1 MMSTCH
7 EVQDELA
14 DLVAGDRDA
23 IARHSEHLA
32 SCDVCRDARHEA
44 TELVGRV
51 ASAGSD
57 HVSPDDLVAR
67 VLAAAAAPAPDKD
80 NAATAATIAM
90 EAAKTEVKPAAAKPA
105 AARPETKPAKADDAD
120 VTPIRKPNRVWLAVG
135 AAAALAAGGIGI
147 YAMRGKSDDAATT
160 KTAVVTPKLPKGSV
174 GTLATIARAS
184 ADGTDGVQIKIGDA
198 WRPLKKGEIVSAGTA
213 VKTDERTRAGLDL
226 ADGTT
231 LVLDHGTELAFDA
244 NAPRKMTM
252 TAGRLSADVAHV
264 ENKPASITTKAGT
277 IDVIG
282 TKFVVAATE
291 TVTSVQ
297 VVRGS
302 VALTTTG
309 GKREEIHAGEEG
321 LIENGALS
329 VGAAPSLAAELGWS
343 ELAPKPK
350 AADDTT
356 AGLGALRAYKPG
368 EKRDRDW
375 KLALAKHDVKVR
387 ISGPIARTEIT
398 ETFRNDSDVTLEG
411 VYQFPLPADA
421 QIDGLSLD
429 MKDQPNGFIDGA
441 FIAKTRAAK
450 IWQGVIDKA
459 APMQIARP
467 SSEIIWVPGRWK
479 DPALLDWKR
488 GGRFELKIYPIPAK
502 GARTI
507 KLSYTQ
513 VVTARGPFRQY
524 VYPLAHS
531 VDGSTVAD
539 NFTVDLEVRGALP
552 GLVRTVGY
560 QMTPDTNRSTVNALT
575 MASSA
580 FVPKGDLVVDY
591 RATDGDAELRAWT
604 FTGGAAV
611 GPDEKLS
618 TKKDVGI
625 DPKIIEAQR
634 VVAADAR
641 PTAVLALRPALPR
654 WRETKPRDFVI
665 VVDSSQSMVGERFTR
680 ATELALGLIE
690 QMDRRDRFTIAACD
704 SECRRMGD
712 LRAPGVGAGVETR
725 TWLSSLTP
733 AGASDVVTSIRNAA
747 EFPNEGREK
756 WVLYIGDGFATTGF
770 RRAADVERALTE
782 VSDKGVQVTTI
793 GIGGDAD
800 LAVLSAAA
808 RGGGGTYL
816 AYVPGQS
823 VEIAALAALESTNG
837 ASLRNATIELPS
849 GLADVAPTVLPTI
862 RSGEEVLIAA
872 RINGEIKGD
881 VIVRGMVGGQP
892 YEQKYPL
899 KLDVSTSA
907 GNGFVPRLWA
917 TLAIE
922 QMERSGEGTDK
933 IKTIAL
939 SQGYGVMSKETSLLV
954 LESAAMFDA
963 FGVDRTQQAAKWTG
977 EEQLDETVT
986 AGTIAMNK
994 NVGSGTGAG
1003 YGPPAAVSAP
1013 ASPADTM
1020 SLDEGKAGKK
1030 DTADKGADTKA
1041 EQAEKRPT
1049 RVTTATPR
1057 PDPAPAPK
1065 MKAPSKPTL
1074 SRSANSLDGDRG
1086 GGVGGM
1092 DMEWGRSRGMVAMRR
1107 TWVRVPNIS
1116 AYDGV
1121 GDGIK
1126 KAIAANDAA
1135 LAANPDSREKHRA
1148 LVQALAY
1155 AGEIDRAREIANR
1168 WLERDKLDPQ
1178 ALGYQADLLGRDGQR
1193 ELALRTLAGLVD
1205 LDADRVEL
1213 HERMIRAYEMA
1224 GRLSQACAH
1233 RISLTALSP
1242 KDMSIAGATM
1252 RCLRSVGRERDAQLI
1267 VRALPDDATRSAAEK
1282 AATVPALVPRI
1293 AGDLVISARWQG
1305 NVDLDLSLVTPDG
1318 KRVSWMGGRTDV
1330 VVGDAS
1336 SNEKEQLALKSIK
1349 RGNYLIEVT
1358 RGGASNGPIR
1368 GSLDITVLGSKRSL
1382 PFEVLGS
1389 RVVVGRLAINL
1400 EERLEQ
1406 ITDVGGMVP
1415 APVVPQVAI
1424 GAITDDAVSR
1434 VVRSRAG
1441 MYRACY
1447 QKELNRQPGLAGRLD
1462 VSMVIDAGG
1471 SVQNAM
1477 AGGSMGNA
1485 VSSCIQSN
1493 LRRLKF
1499 PAGVTGDIRFSMT
1512 FRAGN

>member
-1 MMSTCH
+1 MMSTCN

-23 IARHSEHLA
+23 VARHAEHLA
-32 SCDVCRDARHEA
+32 SCDACRDARHEA
-44 TELVGRV
+44 TELAARV
-51 ASAGSD
+51 TKAGSD
-57 HVSPDDLVAR
+57 HASPDDLVAR
-67 VLAAAAAPAPDKD
+67 VLAAAALPAPDK
-80 NAATAATIAM
+80 
-90 EAAKTEVKPAAAKPA
+90 TEVVATKPAAKSEPKVA
-105 AARPETKPAKADDAD
+105 APAKRDDR
-120 VTPIRKPNRVWLAVG
+120 VTPIRTGSRKWLAVG
-135 AAAALAAGGIGI
+135 AVAALAAGVSI
-147 YAMRGKSDDAATT
+147 YVKTSTSSDDDDATT
-160 KTAVVTPKLPKGSV
+160 TTTVATPTPPKGSI
-174 GTLATIARAS
+174 GTLASVARAS
-184 ADGTDGVQIKIGDA
+184 ADGTDGVSIKIGDA
-198 WRPLKKGEIVSAGTA
+198 WRALKKGEIVGAGTT

-231 LVLDHGTELAFDA
+231 LVLDHGTEIAFDA
-244 NAPRKMTM
+244 KEPRKLTM

-264 ENKPASITTKAGT
+264 ENRPASIATKSGT

-282 TKFVVAATE
+282 TKFVVAATD
-291 TVTSVQ
+291 TLTSVQ

-302 VALTTTG
+302 VALTATG
-309 GKREEIHAGEEG
+309 GKREDILAGEEG
-321 LIENGALS
+321 IIENGALS

-350 AADDTT
+350 AADETT

-429 MKDQPNGFIDGA
+429 MADQPTGFIDGA
-441 FIAKTRAAK
+441 FVAKTRAAK

-459 APMQIARP
+459 APVQIARP

-507 KLSYTQ
+507 KISYTQ

-560 QMTPDTNRSTVNALT
+560 TMTPDANRSSVNALT

-591 RATDGDAELRAWT
+591 RAADGDAELRAWT

-625 DPKIIEAQR
+625 DPKVIEAQR

-680 ATELALGLIE
+680 ATELTLGLVE

-712 LRAPGVGAGVETR
+712 LRAPSEGAAKETR

-747 EFPNEGREK
+747 AFESSDREK

-782 VSDKGVQVTTI
+782 VADKGVQVTTI

-800 LAVLSAAA
+800 LALLAAAA

-849 GLADVAPTVLPTI
+849 GLADVAPTTLPTI
-862 RSGEEVLIAA
+862 RAGEEVLIAA
-872 RINGEIKGD
+872 RITGEIKGD

-892 YEQKYPL
+892 FEQKYPL
-899 KLDVSTSA
+899 KVDVSTSA

-922 QMERSGEGTDK
+922 QMERSGEGNDK
-933 IKTIAL
+933 IKTIAM
-939 SQGYGVMSKETSLLV
+939 SQAYGVMSRETSLLV

-986 AGTIAMNK
+986 AGSIAMNTTP
-994 NVGSGTGAG
+994 VGATAASSGAAQAA
-1003 YGPPAAVSAP
+1003 PAAEP
-1013 ASPADTM
+1013 M

-1030 DTADKGADTKA
+1030 DTDKA
-1041 EQAEKRPT
+1041 AEKPM
-1049 RVTTATPR
+1049 TTATKAPVVAR
-1057 PDPAPAPK
+1057 PNATPPPPPAPK
-1065 MKAPSKPTL
+1065 KAAPMD
-1074 SRSANSLDGDRG
+1074 SRASRG
-1086 GGVGGM
+1086 GGGALGDDAWDGQ
-1092 DMEWGRSRGMVAMRR
+1092 DMSWGQGRGMVAMRR
-1107 TWVRVPNIS
+1107 TWVRVPNVS

-1224 GRLSQACAH
+1224 GRLQQACSH

-1242 KDMSIAGATM
+1242 KDMTVAGATM

-1293 AGDLVISARWQG
+1293 AGDLVVNARWQG
-1305 NVDLDLSLVTPDG
+1305 NVDLDVSIVTPDG

-1330 VVGDAS
+1330 VVADAS

-1358 RGGASNGPIR
+1358 RGGASNGTIR
-1368 GSLDITVLGSKRSL
+1368 GTLDVTVLGTKRSL
-1382 PFEVLGS
+1382 PFELLGS
-1389 RVVVGRLAINL
+1389 RAVVGRLAIAL
-1400 EERLEQ
+1400 EERMEQ
-1406 ITDVGGMVP
+1406 ITGEGMVP
-1415 APVVPQVAI
+1415 QRPTAQVGFSGLGEPEVA
-1424 GAITDDAVSR
+1424 R
-1434 VVRSRAG
+1434 VIQARAG
-1441 MYRACY
+1441 VMRACY
-1447 QKELNRQPGLAGRLD
+1447 QKELNRDPSLAGRLD
-1462 VSMVIDAGG
+1462 VSMVIGADG

-1477 AGGSMGNA
+1477 AGGSMGNG
-1485 VSSCIQSN
+1485 VSTCVQTQ
-1493 LRRLKF
+1493 LRRLRF
-1499 PAGVTGDIRFSMT
+1499 PAGVSPDVRFAMT
-1512 FRAGN
+1512 FRTSN

>member
-1 MMSTCH
+1 MTTCN

-23 IARHSEHLA
+23 VARHSEHLA
-32 SCDVCRDARHEA
+32 SCDACRDARHEA
-44 TELVGRV
+44 TELAARVGQ
-51 ASAGSD
+51 AGSD
-57 HVSPDDLVAR
+57 HVSPEDLVAR
-67 VLAAAAAPAPDKD
+67 VLAAAAEPAVDRSASIAGPDL
-80 NAATAATIAM
+80 ATAATVAM
-90 EAAKTEVKPAAAKPA
+90 ET
-105 AARPETKPAKADDAD
+105 AKAEPAP
-120 VTPIRKPNRVWLAVG
+120 VKRTPIRKPNRTWLALG

-147 YAMRGKSDDAATT
+147 YKLRSARTDEATT
-160 KTAVVTPKLPKGSV
+160 TTTVAVPSAKGSI
-174 GTLATIARAS
+174 GTLASVARAS
-184 ADGTDGVQIKIGDA
+184 SDGSDGVSIKIGDA
-198 WRPLKKGEIVSAGTA
+198 WRPLKKGEILRAGTT

-244 NAPRKMTM
+244 KEPRALTL
-252 TAGRLSADVAHV
+252 TAGRLSADIAHV
-264 ENKPASITTKAGT
+264 ENHPASIATRSGT
-277 IDVIG
+277 IEVIG
-282 TKFVVAATE
+282 TKFVVAT
-291 TVTSVQ
+291 TDTLTSVQ

-302 VALTTTG
+302 VALTATG
-309 GKREEIHAGEEG
+309 SGKREQINAGEEG

-343 ELAPKPK
+343 ELDGKPK
-350 AADDTT
+350 AADETT

-429 MKDQPNGFIDGA
+429 MADQPTGFIDGA
-441 FIAKTRAAK
+441 FVAKTRAAK

-459 APMQIARP
+459 SPMQIARP

-560 QMTPDTNRSTVNALT
+560 QMTPDVNRSNVNALT
-575 MASSA
+575 MTSSA

-625 DPKIIEAQR
+625 DPKVIEAQR

-680 ATELALGLIE
+680 ATELTLGLIE
-690 QMDRRDRFTIAACD
+690 QMDRRDRFTVAACD

-712 LRAPGVGAGVETR
+712 LRAPSEAAGKDSR

-733 AGASDVVTSIRNAA
+733 AGASDVVTSIRSAA
-747 EFPNEGREK
+747 EFEGSDREK
-756 WVLYIGDGFATTGF
+756 WILYIGDGFATTGF
-770 RRAADVERALTE
+770 RRVADVERALTE
-782 VSDKGVQVTTI
+782 VADKGVQVTTI

-800 LAVLSAAA
+800 LALLAAAA

-849 GLADVAPTVLPTI
+849 GLADVAPTVLPTV
-862 RSGEEVLIAA
+862 RAGEEVLIAA

-892 YEQKYPL
+892 FEQKYPL

-922 QMERSGEGTDK
+922 QMERSGEGNDK
-933 IKTIAL
+933 TKTIAL
-939 SQGYGVMSKETSLLV
+939 SQAYGVMSRETSLLV
-954 LESAAMFDA
+954 LESAAMFEA

-977 EEQLDETVT
+977 EEQLDETIT
-986 AGTIAMNK
+986 AGTIAMDK
-994 NVGSGTGAG
+994 NAGAPTDSGTVTGAGGTGAAEAKSEEKPEPERDMATDG
-1003 YGPPAAVSAP
+1003 KRSERPAP
-1013 ASPADTM
+1013 
-1020 SLDEGKAGKK
+1020 
-1030 DTADKGADTKA
+1030 TATAAK
-1041 EQAEKRPT
+1041 P
-1049 RVTTATPR
+1049 ATPR
-1057 PDPAPAPK
+1057 TAADPAPPPPP
-1065 MKAPSKPTL
+1065 MKVTTRSKGP
-1074 SRSANSLDGDRG
+1074 G
-1086 GGVGGM
+1086 GGGAMADDFGGGFGAGM
-1092 DMEWGRSRGMVAMRR
+1092 GRGSNMVAMRR
-1107 TWVRVPNIS
+1107 TWVRVPAVS
-1116 AYDGV
+1116 AYEG
-1121 GDGIK
+1121 
-1126 KAIAANDAA
+1126 
-1135 LAANPDSREKHRA
+1135 
-1148 LVQALAY
+1148 
-1155 AGEIDRAREIANR
+1155 
-1168 WLERDKLDPQ
+1168 
-1178 ALGYQADLLGRDGQR
+1178 
-1193 ELALRTLAGLVD
+1193 
-1205 LDADRVEL
+1205 
-1213 HERMIRAYEMA
+1213 
-1224 GRLSQACAH
+1224 
-1233 RISLTALSP
+1233 
-1242 KDMSIAGATM
+1242 
-1252 RCLRSVGRERDAQLI
+1252 
-1267 VRALPDDATRSAAEK
+1267 
-1282 AATVPALVPRI
+1282 
-1293 AGDLVISARWQG
+1293 
-1305 NVDLDLSLVTPDG
+1305 
-1318 KRVSWMGGRTDV
+1318 
-1330 VVGDAS
+1330 
-1336 SNEKEQLALKSIK
+1336 
-1349 RGNYLIEVT
+1349 
-1358 RGGASNGPIR
+1358 
-1368 GSLDITVLGSKRSL
+1368 
-1382 PFEVLGS
+1382 
-1389 RVVVGRLAINL
+1389 
-1400 EERLEQ
+1400 
-1406 ITDVGGMVP
+1406 
-1415 APVVPQVAI
+1415 
-1424 GAITDDAVSR
+1424 
-1434 VVRSRAG
+1434 
-1441 MYRACY
+1441 
-1447 QKELNRQPGLAGRLD
+1447 
-1462 VSMVIDAGG
+1462 
-1471 SVQNAM
+1471 
-1477 AGGSMGNA
+1477 
-1485 VSSCIQSN
+1485 
-1493 LRRLKF
+1493 
-1499 PAGVTGDIRFSMT
+1499 
-1512 FRAGN
+1512 

>member
-1 MMSTCH
+1 MMSTCN

-14 DLVAGDRDA
+14 DLVAGDREA

-32 SCDVCRDARHEA
+32 SCDACRDARHEA
-44 TELVGRV
+44 TELAARV
-51 ASAGSD
+51 KTAGSD

-67 VLAAAAAPAPDKD
+67 VLAAAASPAPDKS
-80 NAATAATIAM
+80 AIVET
-90 EAAKTEVKPAAAKPA
+90 AAKPEPKVEPKVEA
-105 AARPETKPAKADDAD
+105 PAKRHDG
-120 VTPIRKPNRVWLAVG
+120 VPPIRNSKRAWLAVG
-135 AAAALAAGGIGI
+135 AAAALAAGVSI
-147 YAMRGKSDDAATT
+147 YVTSTASDDDTASTTTAAA
-160 KTAVVTPKLPKGSV
+160 KPTAPKGSI
-174 GTLATIARAS
+174 GTLASIARAS
-184 ADGTDGVQIKIGDA
+184 ADGSDGVSIKIGDA
-198 WRPLKKGEIVSAGTA
+198 WRPLKKGESLRAGTT

-244 NAPRKMTM
+244 KEPRKLTM

-264 ENKPASITTKAGT
+264 ANRPASIATKAGT

-282 TKFVVAATE
+282 TKFVIAATD
-291 TVTSVQ
+291 TLTSVQ

-302 VALTTTG
+302 VALTATG

-429 MKDQPNGFIDGA
+429 MADQPTGFIDGA
-441 FIAKTRAAK
+441 FVAKTRAAK

-459 APMQIARP
+459 SPMQIARP

-560 QMTPDTNRSTVNALT
+560 TMTPDTNRSTVNALT

-625 DPKIIEAQR
+625 DPKVIEAQR

-680 ATELALGLIE
+680 ATELTLGLVE
-690 QMDRRDRFTIAACD
+690 QMDRRDRFTVAACD

-712 LRAPGVGAGVETR
+712 LRAPSESAAKDTR

-747 EFPNEGREK
+747 EFESSDREN

-770 RRAADVERALTE
+770 RRVADVERALTE
-782 VSDKGVQVTTI
+782 VADKGVQVTTI

-800 LAVLSAAA
+800 LALLAAAA

-922 QMERSGEGTDK
+922 QMERSGEGNDK
-933 IKTIAL
+933 IRTIAL
-939 SQGYGVMSKETSLLV
+939 SQGYGVMSRETSLLV

-986 AGTIAMNK
+986 AGTIAMNT
-994 NVGSGTGAG
+994 GPAGATGTAT
-1003 YGPPAAVSAP
+1003 AAAAAQDALAAESV
-1013 ASPADTM
+1013 M

-1030 DTADKGADTKA
+1030 EMDQEMRD
-1041 EQAEKRPT
+1041 EKRPMTPTTTT
-1049 RVTTATPR
+1049 R
-1057 PDPAPAPK
+1057 PAPAPPP
-1065 MKAPSKPTL
+1065 APKK
-1074 SRSANSLDGDRG
+1074 SAPADRAATRTKGACPACGTG
-1086 GGVGGM
+1086 GGRALGDDASWNGT
-1092 DMEWGRSRGMVAMRR
+1092 DMGWGAGRGMVAMRR
-1107 TWVRVPNIS
+1107 TWVRVPNVS

-1126 KAIAANDAA
+1126 KAIAASDAA
-1135 LAANPDSREKHRA
+1135 LTANPDSREKHRA

-1155 AGEIDRAREIANR
+1155 AGDIDRAREIANR

-1224 GRLSQACAH
+1224 GRLQQACAH
-1233 RISLTALSP
+1233 RISLATLSP
-1242 KDMSIAGATM
+1242 KDMTIAGATM

-1267 VRALPDDATRSAAEK
+1267 VRALSDDATRAAAEK
-1282 AATVPALVPRI
+1282 AATVPALAPRI
-1293 AGDLVISARWQG
+1293 AGDLVVNARWQG
-1305 NVDLDLSLVTPDG
+1305 NVDLDLSIVTPDG

-1330 VVGDAS
+1330 VVTDAS

-1358 RGGASNGPIR
+1358 RGGVSNGPIR
-1368 GSLDITVLGSKRSL
+1368 GTLDITVLGTKRSL
-1382 PFEVLGS
+1382 PFELLGS
-1389 RVVVGRLAINL
+1389 RAVVGRLGIAL

-1406 ITDVGGMVP
+1406 VDNSGLVP
-1415 APVVPQVAI
+1415 VLPPQPKYEVAI
-1424 GAITDDAVSR
+1424 GASGDDAVNR

-1441 MYRACY
+1441 SFRACY
-1447 QKELNRQPGLAGRLD
+1447 QKEARRNPSLAGRLD
-1462 VSMVIDAGG
+1462 ISMVIGGDG

-1485 VSSCIQSN
+1485 VSSCVQTQ
-1493 LRRLKF
+1493 LRRLRF
-1499 PAGVTGDIRFSMT
+1499 PAGVSQDVRFSMT
-1512 FRAGN
+1512 FRSSN

>member
-1 MMSTCH
+1 MMSTCN

-32 SCDVCRDARHEA
+32 SCDACRDARHEA
-44 TELVGRV
+44 SELAARV
-51 ASAGSD
+51 AQAGSD
-57 HVSPDDLVAR
+57 HASPDDLVAR
-67 VLAAAAAPAPDKD
+67 VLAAASADPAKTTKLDD
-80 NAATAATIAM
+80 HAATAATVAM
-90 EAAKTEVKPAAAKPA
+90 EASKAEPAAKPA
-105 AARPETKPAKADDAD
+105 ASKPVAKAEPAP
-120 VTPIRKPNRVWLAVG
+120 VTPIRTPNRAWLAIG

-147 YAMRGKSDDAATT
+147 YASRSTPDDAATT
-160 KTAVVTPKLPKGSV
+160 TTAPIAATGSIGSLTSV
-174 GTLATIARAS
+174 ARAA
-184 ADGTDGVQIKIGDA
+184 ADGAHGVSIKIGDA
-198 WRPLKKGEIVSAGTA
+198 WRPLAKGEILRAGTT

-226 ADGTT
+226 ADGTK

-244 NAPRKMTM
+244 KEPRKLTM
-252 TAGRLSADVAHV
+252 TGGRLSADVAHV
-264 ENKPASITTKAGT
+264 MNRPASITTKAGT

-291 TVTSVQ
+291 TLTSVQ

-309 GKREEIHAGEEG
+309 GQREEIHAGEEG

-350 AADDTT
+350 AADETT

-429 MKDQPNGFIDGA
+429 MADQPSGFIDGA
-441 FIAKTRAAK
+441 FVAKTRAAK

-459 APMQIARP
+459 TPMQIARP

-539 NFTVDLEVRGALP
+539 NFTVDVEVRGALP

-560 QMTPDTNRSTVNALT
+560 QMTPDATRSDVNALT
-575 MASSA
+575 LASSA
-580 FVPKGDLVVDY
+580 FVPRGDLVVDY

-611 GPDEKLS
+611 APDEKLS
-618 TKKDVGI
+618 AKKDVGI
-625 DPKIIEAQR
+625 DPKVIEAQR
-634 VVAADAR
+634 AVAADAR

-680 ATELALGLIE
+680 ATELTLGLVE
-690 QMDRRDRFTIAACD
+690 QMDRRDRFTVAACD

-712 LRAPGVGAGVETR
+712 LRAPSEGAGEETR
-725 TWLSSLTP
+725 AWLGSLTP

-747 EFPNEGREK
+747 EFGGSDREK

-770 RRAADVERALTE
+770 RRVADVERALTE
-782 VSDKGVQVTTI
+782 VADKGVQVTTI

-800 LAVLSAAA
+800 LALLSAAA
-808 RGGGGTYL
+808 RGGGGSYL

-837 ASLRNATIELPS
+837 ASLRNATIELPA
-849 GLADVAPTVLPTI
+849 GLADVAPTVLPTV
-862 RSGEEVLIAA
+862 RAGEEVLIAA

-881 VIVRGMVGGQP
+881 VIVRGIVGGQP
-892 YEQKYPL
+892 FEQRYPL
-899 KLDVSTSA
+899 KLDVSSSA

-922 QMERSGEGTDK
+922 QMERQGEGNDK

-939 SQGYGVMSKETSLLV
+939 SQGYGVMSRETSLLV
-954 LESAAMFDA
+954 LESAAMFEA

-977 EEQLDETVT
+977 EEQLDEVVT
-986 AGTIAMNK
+986 AGSIALNK
-994 NVGSGTGAG
+994 DNAGPSGTGTA
-1003 YGPPAAVSAP
+1003 
-1013 ASPADTM
+1013 M
-1020 SLDEGKAGKK
+1020 SLDEGSMGKMEKSKDAKA
-1030 DTADKGADTKA
+1030 DDRAAAPPKA
-1041 EQAEKRPT
+1041 S
-1049 RVTTATPR
+1049 TTATPR
-1057 PDPAPAPK
+1057 PDPAPAK
-1065 MKAPSKPTL
+1065 KAPGRDK
-1074 SRSANSLDGDRG
+1074 GG
-1086 GGVGGM
+1086 GGVALGDSWDGE
-1092 DMEWGRSRGMVAMRR
+1092 DMSWGRGRGMVAMRR
-1107 TWVRVPNIS
+1107 TWVRVPSVS

-1126 KAIAANDAA
+1126 KAIAASDAA

-1205 LDADRVEL
+1205 LDADRAEL

-1233 RISLTALSP
+1233 RISLATLSP
-1242 KDMSIAGATM
+1242 KDPSVAGATM
-1252 RCLRSVGRERDAQLI
+1252 RCLRSVGREPDAQLI
-1267 VRALPDDATRSAAEK
+1267 VRALPDDATRAAAEK
-1282 AATVPALVPRI
+1282 AATVPALAPRI
-1293 AGDLVISARWQG
+1293 GGDLVVNARWQG

-1336 SNEKEQLALKSIK
+1336 SNEKEQLSLKSLK

-1358 RGGASNGPIR
+1358 RGGASQGPIR
-1368 GSLDITVLGSKRSL
+1368 GTLDITVLGTKRSL
-1382 PFEVLGS
+1382 PFELLGS
-1389 RVVVGRLAINL
+1389 RAVVGRLAIAL

-1406 ITDVGGMVP
+1406 ITDVGGMMPTRVE
-1415 APVVPQVAI
+1415 PQVAI
-1424 GAITDDAVSR
+1424 GGIGDAAINR

-1441 MYRACY
+1441 IYRACY
-1447 QKELNRQPGLAGRLD
+1447 QRELNRDPSLQGRID
-1462 VSMVIDAGG
+1462 VSMVIAPSGT
-1471 SVQNAM
+1471 VLNVL
-1477 AGGSMGNA
+1477 AGGSMGNT
-1485 VSSCIQSN
+1485 VSQCVQSN
-1493 LRRLKF
+1493 LRRLRF
-1499 PAGVTGDIRFSMT
+1499 PAGVDQDVRFSMT
-1512 FRAGN
+1512 FRPGNN

>member
-1 MMSTCH
+1 MMSTCN

-32 SCDVCRDARHEA
+32 SCDACRDARHEA
-44 TELVGRV
+44 TELAARVGT
-51 ASAGSD
+51 AGSD

-67 VLAAAAAPAPDKD
+67 VLTAAALPAPDK
-80 NAATAATIAM
+80 
-90 EAAKTEVKPAAAKPA
+90 AAAAEPKPGPKIEPKPQPKAEPKVQA
-105 AARPETKPAKADDAD
+105 APVKRDDS
-120 VTPIRKPNRVWLAVG
+120 VTPIRKPSRVWLAVG
-135 AAAALAAGGIGI
+135 ATAALAAGVSI
-147 YAMRGKSDDAATT
+147 YVKTSSSDDDSATT
-160 KTAVVTPKLPKGSV
+160 VATPAKPTAPKDSI
-174 GTLATIARAS
+174 GTLASVARAS
-184 ADGTDGVQIKIGDA
+184 ADGNDGVSIKIGDA
-198 WRPLKKGEIVSAGTA
+198 WRPLKKGEILRAGTT
-213 VKTDERTRAGLDL
+213 VKTDERTRAGLEL

-244 NAPRKMTM
+244 REPRKLTM
-252 TAGRLSADVAHV
+252 TAGRLSADIAHV
-264 ENKPASITTKAGT
+264 ENRPASIVTKAGT

-282 TKFVVAATE
+282 TKFVIAATD
-291 TVTSVQ
+291 TLTSVQ

-329 VGAAPSLAAELGWS
+329 VGSAPSLAAELGWS
-343 ELAPKPK
+343 ELAPKMK
-350 AADDTT
+350 AADETT

-429 MKDQPNGFIDGA
+429 MADQPSGFIDGA
-441 FIAKTRAAK
+441 FVAKTRAAK

-459 APMQIARP
+459 SPMQIARP

-531 VDGSTVAD
+531 ADGSTVAD

-560 QMTPDTNRSTVNALT
+560 TMTPDANRSAVNALT

-591 RATDGDAELRAWT
+591 RATEGDAELRAWT

-625 DPKIIEAQR
+625 DPKVIEAQR

-654 WRETKPRDFVI
+654 WRETRPRDFVI

-680 ATELALGLIE
+680 ATELTLGLVE

-712 LRAPGVGAGVETR
+712 LRAPSEAAATETR

-733 AGASDVVTSIRNAA
+733 AGASDVVTSIRSAA
-747 EFPNEGREK
+747 QFEGEGREK

-800 LAVLSAAA
+800 LSLLAAAA

-862 RSGEEVLIAA
+862 RAGEEVLIAA

-892 YEQKYPL
+892 FEQKYPL

-922 QMERSGEGTDK
+922 QMERSGEGNDK

-939 SQGYGVMSKETSLLV
+939 SQGYGVMSRETSLLV
-954 LESAAMFDA
+954 LESAAMFEA

-986 AGTIAMNK
+986 AGTIAMN
-994 NVGSGTGAG
+994 NAPLGATGTASGAG
-1003 YGPPAAVSAP
+1003 QAAPAAEP
-1013 ASPADTM
+1013 MM
-1020 SLDEGKAGKK
+1020 SLDEGSMGKMDSDKAK
-1030 DTADKGADTKA
+1030 DAKA
-1041 EQAEKRPT
+1041 EEKRPM
-1049 RVTTATPR
+1049 TTATTTKPSPR
-1057 PDPAPAPK
+1057 QADPAPPPAPK
-1065 MKAPSKPTL
+1065 KAPSLDTAAT
-1074 SRSANSLDGDRG
+1074 RSNKG
-1086 GGVGGM
+1086 GGALGDDAWDGR
-1092 DMEWGRSRGMVAMRR
+1092 DMGWGAGRGMVAMRR
-1107 TWVRVPNIS
+1107 TWVRVPNVS
-1116 AYDGV
+1116 AYAGV

-1126 KAIAANDAA
+1126 KAIAASDAA
-1135 LAANPDSREKHRA
+1135 LTANPDSREKHRA

-1193 ELALRTLAGLVD
+1193 ELALRTLAGLID

-1224 GRLSQACAH
+1224 GRLGQACSH
-1233 RISLTALSP
+1233 RITLTSLSP
-1242 KDMSIAGATM
+1242 KDMTIAGATM

-1267 VRALPDDATRSAAEK
+1267 VRALPDDATRAAAEK
-1282 AATVPALVPRI
+1282 AATVPTVAPRI
-1293 AGDLVISARWQG
+1293 AGDLVVNARWQG
-1305 NVDLDLSLVTPDG
+1305 NVDLDVSIVTPDG

-1358 RGGASNGPIR
+1358 RGGASQGPIR
-1368 GSLDITVLGSKRSL
+1368 GTLDVTVLGTKRSL
-1382 PFEVLGS
+1382 PFELIGS
-1389 RVVVGRLAINL
+1389 RAVVGRLAIAL

-1406 ITDVGGMVP
+1406 VDNSGMVP
-1415 APVVPQVAI
+1415 VQPPRPQYQVAI
-1424 GAITDDAVSR
+1424 GATGDDAVNR

-1441 MYRACY
+1441 IYRACY
-1447 QKELNRQPGLAGRLD
+1447 QKEANRNPSLAGRLD
-1462 VSMVIDAGG
+1462 VSMVIGADG

-1485 VSSCIQSN
+1485 VSSCIQAN
-1493 LRRLKF
+1493 LRRLRF
-1499 PAGVTGDIRFSMT
+1499 PAGVSNDVRFSMT
-1512 FRAGN
+1512 FQRIN

>member
-1 MMSTCH
+1 MMTTCN
-7 EVQDELA
+7 EVHDELA
-14 DLVAGDRDA
+14 DLVAGDREA
-23 IARHSEHLA
+23 IARHAEHLA
-32 SCDVCRDARHEA
+32 SCDACRDARHEA
-44 TELVGRV
+44 TELAARVGQ
-51 ASAGSD
+51 AGAD
-57 HVSPDDLVAR
+57 HISPDDLVAR
-67 VLAAAAAPAPDKD
+67 VLAAASADPGKSSKPADD
-80 NAATAATIAM
+80 AATAATVAM
-90 EAAKTEVKPAAAKPA
+90 ATVAMAEPAAKPA
-105 AARPETKPAKADDAD
+105 ATKPAATKPAATKPAAPAQTDAS
-120 VTPIRKPNRVWLAVG
+120 VTPIRKPNRAWLAVG

-147 YAMRGKSDDAATT
+147 YASRSTPDEATT
-160 KTAVVTPKLPKGSV
+160 TTTTAPIATNGSI
-174 GTLATIARAS
+174 GTLTSVARAA
-184 ADGTDGVQIKIGDA
+184 ADGANGVSIKIGDA
-198 WRPLKKGEIVSAGTA
+198 WRPLAKGELLRAGTT

-226 ADGTT
+226 ADGTK
-231 LVLDHGTELAFDA
+231 LVLDHGTELAFDGKE
-244 NAPRKMTM
+244 PRKLTM
-252 TAGRLSADVAHV
+252 TAGRVSAEVAHV
-264 ENKPASITTKAGT
+264 ENRPASITTKAGT

-291 TVTSVQ
+291 TLTSVQ

-302 VALTTTG
+302 VALTTIG
-309 GKREEIHAGEEG
+309 GQREEIHAGEEG

-350 AADDTT
+350 AADETT

-429 MKDQPNGFIDGA
+429 MPDQPTGFIDGA
-441 FIAKTRAAK
+441 FVAKTRAAK

-459 APMQIARP
+459 TPMQIARP

-488 GGRFELKIYPIPAK
+488 GGRFELKIFPIPAK

-539 NFTVDLEVRGALP
+539 NFTVDVEVRGAMP

-560 QMTPDTNRSTVNALT
+560 QMTPDTNRGDVNALT
-575 MASSA
+575 FASSA
-580 FVPKGDLVVDY
+580 FVPRGDLVVDY

-611 GPDEKLS
+611 APDEKLS

-625 DPKIIEAQR
+625 DPKVIEAQR
-634 VVAADAR
+634 AVAADAR

-680 ATELALGLIE
+680 ATELTLGLVE
-690 QMDRRDRFTIAACD
+690 QMDRRDRFTVAACD

-712 LRAPGVGAGVETR
+712 LRAPSEAAGNETR
-725 TWLSSLTP
+725 TWLGSLTP

-747 EFPNEGREK
+747 EFGGSDREK
-756 WVLYIGDGFATTGF
+756 WILYIGDGFATTGF
-770 RRAADVERALTE
+770 RRVADVERALTE
-782 VSDKGVQVTTI
+782 VADKGVQVTTI

-800 LAVLSAAA
+800 LALLSAAA
-808 RGGGGTYL
+808 RGGGGSYL
-816 AYVPGQS
+816 AWVPGQS

-837 ASLRNATIELPS
+837 ASLRNATIELPA
-849 GLADVAPTVLPTI
+849 GLADVAPTVLPTV
-862 RSGEEVLIAA
+862 RAGEEVLIAA
-872 RINGEIKGD
+872 RINGEVKGD

-892 YEQKYPL
+892 FEQKYPL
-899 KLDVSTSA
+899 KLDVSSAA

-922 QMERSGEGTDK
+922 QMERQGEGNDK

-939 SQGYGVMSKETSLLV
+939 SQGYGVMSRETSLLV
-954 LESAAMFDA
+954 LESAAMFEA

-977 EEQLDETVT
+977 EEQLDEVVT
-986 AGTIAMNK
+986 AGSIALNK
-994 NVGSGTGAG
+994 NNADPSGGASGAG
-1003 YGPPAAVSAP
+1003 TAMSLEEGKMGSKDAKADPSSTRSMSPPPAKA
-1013 ASPADTM
+1013 AD
-1020 SLDEGKAGKK
+1020 AKK
-1030 DTADKGADTKA
+1030 
-1041 EQAEKRPT
+1041 
-1049 RVTTATPR
+1049 
-1057 PDPAPAPK
+1057 
-1065 MKAPSKPTL
+1065 KAPSTMGSGPGVA
-1074 SRSANSLDGDRG
+1074 RLDDRWDG
-1086 GGVGGM
+1086 E
-1092 DMEWGRSRGMVAMRR
+1092 DMGWGRGRGMVAMRR
-1107 TWVRVPNIS
+1107 TWVRVPSVS

-1126 KAIAANDAA
+1126 KAIAASDAA

-1155 AGEIDRAREIANR
+1155 AGELDRAREIANR

-1205 LDADRVEL
+1205 LDADRAEL

-1233 RISLTALSP
+1233 RISLATLSP
-1242 KDMSIAGATM
+1242 KDMNVAGATM

-1267 VRALPDDATRSAAEK
+1267 VRALPDDATRAAAEK
-1282 AATVPALVPRI
+1282 AATVPALAPRI
-1293 AGDLVISARWQG
+1293 GGDLVVNARWQG

-1336 SNEKEQLALKSIK
+1336 SNEKEQLALKSLK

-1358 RGGASNGPIR
+1358 RGGASQGPIR
-1368 GSLDITVLGSKRSL
+1368 GTLDITVLGTKRSL
-1382 PFEVLGS
+1382 PFELLGS
-1389 RVVVGRLAINL
+1389 RAVVGRLAIAL

-1406 ITDVGGMVP
+1406 ITDLGGMTP
-1415 APVVPQVAI
+1415 MPSVPQVAFSS
-1424 GAITDDAVSR
+1424 ITDVQISR
-1434 VVRSRAG
+1434 VLRSRAG
-1441 MYRACY
+1441 AFRACY
-1447 QKELNRQPGLAGRLD
+1447 QRELNRNPSLQGRLD
-1462 VSMVIDAGG
+1462 VAIVVDPSGNVL
-1471 SVQNAM
+1471 NAM
-1477 AGGSMGNA
+1477 AGGSVGSA
-1485 VSSCIQSN
+1485 VGQCVQGM
-1493 LRRLKF
+1493 LRRLRF
-1499 PAGVTGDIRFSMT
+1499 PAGVDQDVRFSMT
-1512 FRAGN
+1512 FRPSSS